1 MKMDIIKKMDEVS
14 EDNFF
19 TWFDQA
25 QALADKHGVEIH
37 KIYNVRQVW
46 DFAFSSGALAY
57 AKYAHE
63 KAGN

>member
-1 MKMDIIKKMDEVS
+1 MDIIKKMDEVS

-19 TWFDQA
+19 AWFDEA
-25 QALADKHGVEIH
+25 QAIADKHGVEIS
-37 KIYNVRQVW
+37 KIYNIRQVW